1 MRLLLNLQS
10 GLAWCSVA
18 KWRYKP
24 VMPQELLA
32 KIIFHRTKKFK
43 MKYSFPGMLF
53 CLVLLACHGNL
64 TAQKSIPSVEIKT
77 LNGQAVNIKDY
88 THKGEKITILS
99 FWATW
104 CKPCIQE
111 LDAIKDLYADWQELY
126 DVQLVAVTID
136 DQRTLAKVPPLVQTK
151 GWEYV
156 VLADPNRALMAALN
170 FQTPPQ
176 TFLLNRNGDV
186 IYEHTGYVP
195 GNEYELE
202 EKIKAET
209 DKK

>member
-1 MRLLLNLQS
+1 
-10 GLAWCSVA
+10 
-18 KWRYKP
+18 
-24 VMPQELLA
+24 MPKELVA
-32 KIIFHRTKKFK
+32 KIIFRRSKKIK
-43 MKYSFPGMLF
+43 MNYRFSA
-53 CLVLLACHGNL
+53 LLLPLMFIGL
-64 TAQKSIPSVEIKT
+64 QSSLYAQKSIPSVDIKT
-77 LNGQAVNIKDY
+77 LNGQTVNIKDY

-111 LDAIKDLYADWQELY
+111 LDAIKDLYADWQAEY
-126 DVQLVAVTID
+126 NVQLVAVTID

-151 GWEYV
+151 AWEYII
-156 VLADPNRALMAALN
+156 LADPNRALMAALN

-176 TFLLNRNGDV
+176 TFLLNQKGDV

-202 EKIKAET
+202 EKIKAALG
-209 DKK
+209 KK

>member
-99 FWATW
+99 FWASRNWTPLKTYMPTGRSCTTYNLSQSPLMISEPLPKSPPW
-104 CKPCIQE
+104 FKP
-111 LDAIKDLYADWQELY
+111 KD
-126 DVQLVAVTID
+126 
-136 DQRTLAKVPPLVQTK
+136 
-151 GWEYV
+151 
-156 VLADPNRALMAALN
+156 
-170 FQTPPQ
+170 
-176 TFLLNRNGDV
+176 
-186 IYEHTGYVP
+186 
-195 GNEYELE
+195 GNM
-202 EKIKAET
+202 
-209 DKK
+209 